1 MANVGSGTSG
11 QTLIGAGNGA
21 SPTYK
26 PIGTNSGLTAR
37 GVVIAEGSGAF
48 QATAAGTSGQVLQS
62 GGAGANPAYS
72 TATYPATAGT
82 SGTILQSNGT
92 NIVNT
97 TATYPS
103 TVTQGDVIYASASNT
118 ISSLAKNTTATRYL
132 SNTGTSNNPAWAQVN
147 VANGVTGTLPIANG
161 GTNATS
167 MATSNGIVKYDGT
180 RLVTSSAAT
189 IDASNYYTNT
199 ATPFTFVKVGTSV
212 TNATGDGTEVTVI
225 FDTVLQN
232 QGSAYNTT
240 TGIFT
245 APVAG
250 IYMFTAQVSF
260 SNLGSGHTTG
270 RLAQFG
276 SQLTYTNPYAIS
288 VSGVAVMSITAVIQ
302 RNASETWSLQALV
315 SGSTKTVSIYGED
328 FGSHTWLSICKL
340 S

>member
-1 MANVGSGTSG
+1 MSNVGRGAVGQVYTGKSGLPPSF
-11 QTLIGAGNGA
+11 QA
-21 SPTYK
+21 
-26 PIGTNSGLTAR
+26 IGTGSGLTAH
-37 GVVIAEGSGAF
+37 GVLIAEGTSAF
-48 QATAAGTSGQVLQS
+48 QATAAGSSGQVLQS
-62 GGAGANPAYS
+62 GGASANPAYS
-72 TATYPATAGT
+72 TATYP
-82 SGTILQSNGT
+82 
-92 NIVNT
+92 
-97 TATYPS
+97 S
-103 TVTQGDVIYASASNT
+103 TVAQGDVIYASASNT
-118 ISSLAKNTTATRYL
+118 ISALAKNTTATRYL

-189 IDASNYYTNT
+189 IDGSNYYTNT
-199 ATPFTFVKVGTSV
+199 ATPFTFVKLGTSV

-232 QGSAYNTT
+232 QGSAYSTS

-315 SGSTKTVSIYGED
+315 SGSTKTVSLYGED